1 MARRPPI
8 AEPELLKRLALDDG
22 EFREHVR
29 DLIAQIPPR
38 AYDDEALSRALGYP
52 WARPG
57 GSYLLSDG
65 EVVLLSEQSKGE
77 RDRSLRKFAAADGER
92 LPILAFGSNAAPATL
107 KRKFGHFPDAED
119 RAVLAMTGRL
129 HDFDVGA
136 SAQPALYG
144 SMPATL
150 FPSAGTAASATV
162 LWVTPVQLTQLA
174 WSELSYS
181 IGELRTP
188 FEADDGG
195 EHFDEVL
202 AFVSRFGAVCL
213 DGDPVAL
220 AAIPAAGRTALALT
234 QRELLDA
241 VATLAIEPGAT
252 AEALVRAI
260 FEDLGGAVARV
271 AAAIHADARPFDSE
285 RWTKFKPRIG

>member
-8 AEPELLKRLALDDG
+8 TEPELLERLALDDG
-22 EFREHVR
+22 EFRAYVR

-38 AYDDEALSRALGYP
+38 AYDGEALVRALGYP

-57 GSYLLSDG
+57 GSYRLAGG
-65 EVVLLSEQSKGE
+65 EIALLSELSEDARK
-77 RDRSLRKFAAADGER
+77 RTLDRFTAAQGRVSL
-92 LPILAFGSNAAPATL
+92 LAFGSNAAPATL
-107 KRKFGHFPDAED
+107 TRKFGHFPDEED
-119 RAVLAMTGRL
+119 RAILAITGRL

-150 FPSAGTAASATV
+150 FPSAGTATSATV
-162 LWVTPVQLTQLA
+162 LWVTPAQLTQLT

-181 IGELRTP
+181 LGKLRTR
-188 FEADDGG
+188 FEVDDEG

-213 DGDPVAL
+213 NGDPVAL
-220 AAIPAAGRTALALT
+220 AAVPAARRASAALT
-234 QRELLDA
+234 QEQLLDS
-241 VATLAIEPGAT
+241 VAALVIGPDAS
-252 AEALVRAI
+252 AETLVRAV
-260 FEDLGGAVARV
+260 FEDLDRIAPKV
-271 AAAIHADARPFDSE
+271 AATIHADAQPFESE
-285 RWTKFKPRIG
+285 RWTPFVPRLG